1 MTRSVYIIGS
11 KGIPAKYGGFETFVE
26 KLTEFQKSEDIHYF
40 VACMKSNSDKS
51 QIKEDIFEYNGAT
64 CFNIEVPNVGPAKA
78 ILYDILALRKAIK
91 ISKKNRDENP
101 IFYILAC
108 RIGPLINYFKKTID
122 NINGQLF
129 VNPDGHE
136 WLRKKW
142 SKPVR
147 MYWKLSEK
155 MMVKKSDLMICDSK
169 NIEKYILKE
178 YQKYNPTTIYIAYGT
193 DLTFSTLNRD
203 DSLVR
208 NWYFENNVLE
218 EEYYLVVGRF
228 VPENNYETMIKEFML
243 SKTKKSFILISNV
256 ENNKFFDELKH
267 KTNFH
272 RDERVKF
279 VGTVYNQQ
287 LLKYIREN
295 AYAYFHGHEV
305 GGTNPSLLESLASTK
320 LNLLLNVGFNKE
332 VAGEG
337 ALYWEKNNLNEL
349 INLIES
355 KDFSNRDEIHLKAYQ
370 RVNDKFT
377 WDIIVKQYE
386 NLLGGHNGH

>member
-1 MTRSVYIIGS
+1 
-11 KGIPAKYGGFETFVE
+11 
-26 KLTEFQKSEDIHYF
+26 
-40 VACMKSNSDKS
+40 
-51 QIKEDIFEYNGAT
+51 
-64 CFNIEVPNVGPAKA
+64 
-78 ILYDILALRKAIK
+78 
-91 ISKKNRDENP
+91 
-101 IFYILAC
+101 
-108 RIGPLINYFKKTID
+108 
-122 NINGQLF
+122 
-129 VNPDGHE
+129 
-136 WLRKKW
+136 
-142 SKPVR
+142 
-147 MYWKLSEK
+147 
-155 MMVKKSDLMICDSK
+155 
-169 NIEKYILKE
+169 
-178 YQKYNPTTIYIAYGT
+178 
-193 DLTFSTLNRD
+193 
-203 DSLVR
+203 
-208 NWYFENNVLE
+208 
-218 EEYYLVVGRF
+218 
-228 VPENNYETMIKEFML
+228 ML

-320 LNLLLNVGFNKE
+320 LNLLLNVGFNRE